1 MSINFTKAIVD
12 RLQREIAEIESKIP
26 QEKAK
31 TDKAQAKI
39 KQLQRDMKLSQ
50 SASDLSSKMSRLN
63 KLNEDIKTSTRKQAD
78 LAKELVAKKAS
89 LKQHQSKG

>member
-63 KLNEDIKTSTRKQAD
+63 KLNEEIKTSTRKQAD
-78 LAKELVAKKAS
+78 LAKELVTKKAS
-89 LKQHQSKG
+89 LKQHLPKD